1 MNGATF
7 FDSIIDG
14 ACYYERENVDT
25 HCFCVFDGCPHS
37 PPAAATQKCLEKM
50 GVHVLFPNLLGLTQ
64 VSLVV
69 GFCFSRVV
77 ATARLNR
84 TTWTALAHNQLH
96 LQPVKAAGIAMT

>member
-1 MNGATF
+1 MRPE
-7 FDSIIDG
+7 
-14 ACYYERENVDT
+14 ERLDIVGSNRSGRLWTPDL
-25 HCFCVFDGCPHS
+25 H
-37 PPAAATQKCLEKM
+37 EKM

-84 TTWTALAHNQLH
+84 ATWTALAHDQLH
-96 LQPVKAAGIAMT
+96 FQPVKAAGIAWT